1 MSSLACS
8 EGLFASL
15 REKSLSSLEDL
26 LAFCVL
32 NNESLSSPDE
42 VVLVVVVD
50 AVTCLASELPPLF
63 ELPVEDSALASP
75 PSDAFSVC
83 FGGGLG
89 PGNLEASKEIFV
101 ECVGV
106 YLMFAKEDDNLSAKA
121 SDDSS
126 GNCLS

>member
-1 MSSLACS
+1 MC
-8 EGLFASL
+8 
-15 REKSLSSLEDL
+15 EKSLSSLEDP
-26 LAFCVL
+26 LAFRVRDKD
-32 NNESLSSPDE
+32 SRSSPDE
-42 VVLVVVVD
+42 VVFAVVVD
-50 AVTCLASELPPLF
+50 AVTCLASELPPLL
-63 ELPVEDSALASP
+63 ELPVDDSALASP

-89 PGNLEASKEIFV
+89 PGNLEASKEMFV
-101 ECVGV
+101 VCVGE